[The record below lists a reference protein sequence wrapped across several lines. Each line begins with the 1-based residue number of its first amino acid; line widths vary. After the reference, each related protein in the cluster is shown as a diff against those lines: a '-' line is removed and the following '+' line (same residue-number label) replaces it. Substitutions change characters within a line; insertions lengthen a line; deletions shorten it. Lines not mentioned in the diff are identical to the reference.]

1 MSEILRVDR
10 VEVVRWGRASGFKL
24 DLPKQGFVVLYGPNE
39 SGKTSVATALAWL
52 IAGPGS
58 QGMLQ
63 RFGTAGETLEAS
75 LKGRLRGQP
84 LFLRVRAK
92 ATRQSSGSAARESLQ
107 ATLGQTSL
115 SRRRDLTAR
124 FGGGDF
130 DGYRRLYW
138 VEALDVANG
147 SDLQEDVSVKAV
159 FGGVNP
165 FTEAESLRNR
175 SQELLGAL
183 TGRERAGSARQLQ
196 TGIEA
201 LDREIRSLTGA
212 KHDWDRIE
220 TELNAANRQRERL
233 ESELR
238 EREAELKSVQL
249 ALQAVTDG
257 VAANR
262 NRASSELADTPEP
275 SAADRR
281 IHKQMTTARAR
292 IGGLRAAEKEE
303 ESGRSS
309 YESAYSAVDDIWRQ
323 MVAAVPLGEPG
334 IEAADHAETR
344 YLVDREKADEAT
356 TERASASARHQQLSD
371 ESEGLQTQWI
381 QQYGAGPS
389 PEDVVE
395 TSRARTSQAD
405 TGRVPTGAIRERP
418 PGRVLGLT
426 GILLGT
432 ACGVAAALLAV
443 ARDDW
448 ALALVAGVAASA
460 LVVVS
465 YRAVR
470 SRSMSLDPD
479 QLRLAE
485 RIQDARAKQDDA
497 NTKLSEA
504 ETEVDKQKRR
514 ADRALQEYQRSLAAV
529 GVQEGMI
536 ERYSPHVVSHLK
548 AVSRAQRALASWKR
562 AQETAV
568 ARLDDVRSLL
578 LGLSDASDA
587 AATSGAVTID
597 RADAAAADSGQG
609 DGQSGGRDASVH
621 LPDIQHATGA
631 EALLEAA
638 CARVDQHSATAKD
651 AQEADD
657 ALKRAVNHD
666 SAALAHIEEAKP
678 GDLQTEE
685 SRIQAV
691 CRDLETKLSGI
702 KHQITDLEVEKRAL
716 ESAENRAVELTLER
730 GTQATRVEKL
740 LVRGLAHHLA
750 ATLLRDA
757 AERHRTEQQPGLL
770 RRTQELACEVADW
783 TNITVNPHAPTTRGS
798 KGTDNMLV
806 DGPRGEHSDQRLSLG
821 AQTLLYLALRLA
833 TVEEQAEARGVR
845 LPLILDD
852 VLVALDDE
860 RAGRCLKVLT
870 KFAERHQL
878 ILLTCH
884 ESTMQRAKAAGA
896 AVLPIPPT

>member
-10 VEVVRWGRASGFKL
+10 VEVVRWGRASGFRL
-24 DLPKQGFVVLYGPNE
+24 NLPKQGFVVLYGPNE
-39 SGKTSVATALAWL
+39 SGKTSLATALAWL
-52 IAGPGS
+52 IAGPGT
-58 QGMLQ
+58 QGTLQ

-75 LKGRLRGQP
+75 LEGRFEASP
-84 LFLRVRAK
+84 LFLRARAK
-92 ATRQSSGSAARESLQ
+92 VTRQSSGSTARETLK
-107 ATLGQTSL
+107 ATIGQTSL
-115 SRRRDLTAR
+115 SRRGDLNAR

-138 VEALDVANG
+138 VEALEVANG
-147 SDLQEDVSVKAV
+147 SNLQEDVSVKAV

-165 FTEAESLRNR
+165 FTEAASLANS

-183 TGRERAGSARQLQ
+183 KGRARAGSARQLQ
-196 TGIEA
+196 TGLEA
-201 LDREIRSLTGA
+201 LDREMRSLAGA
-212 KHDWDRIE
+212 KDDWGRIE
-220 TELNAANRQRERL
+220 TELAAKNRQRERL

-238 EREAELKSVQL
+238 EQEGELRSVQL

-262 NRASSELADTPEP
+262 DRASSILADTPEP

-281 IHKQMTTARAR
+281 IHEQLTTARAR
-292 IGGLRAAEKEE
+292 IGELRAAESEE
-303 ESGRSS
+303 EATRLA
-309 YESAYSAVDDIWRQ
+309 YESDSSALDDNWCQ
-323 MVAAVPLGEPG
+323 MVAAVALGEPG

-344 YLVDREKADEAT
+344 YRVDRDKAEEAT
-356 TERASASARHQQLSD
+356 TERASASARHQRLSD
-371 ESEGLQTQWI
+371 ESEGLRTQWT
-381 QQYGAGPS
+381 QRYRRVS
-389 PEDVVE
+389 PEAVVGA
-395 TSRARTSQAD
+395 SRARTSQAAA
-405 TGRVPTGAIRERP
+405 GRVASGAAPIRP
-418 PGRVLGLT
+418 PGRALGLA

-432 ACGVAAALLAV
+432 GCGVAAAVLAV
-443 ARDDW
+443 ARGDW
-448 ALALVAGVAASA
+448 VLALVTGLAAAA
-460 LVVVS
+460 LVVVT

-470 SRSMSLDPD
+470 SRSRPLDPE

-485 RIQDARAKQDDA
+485 RIQDARAEQDDA
-497 NTKLSEA
+497 NRKLSEA

-597 RADAAAADSGQG
+597 RANAAAADSGQG

-621 LPDIQHATGA
+621 VPAIQHATGA

-657 ALKRAVNHD
+657 ALKRAVKHD

-691 CRDLETKLSGI
+691 CRDLETELSGI
-702 KHQITDLEVEKRAL
+702 KHQITDLEVKKRAL

-750 ATLLRDA
+750 ATLLHDA
-757 AERHRTEQQPGLL
+757 AERHRLEQQPGLL

-783 TNITVNPHAPTTRGS
+783 TNITVNPHAPTTRRS
-798 KGTDNMLV
+798 TGTDNMLV
-806 DGPRGEHSDQRLSLG
+806 RGPRGEHSDQRLSLG

-852 VLVALDDE
+852 VLVGLDDE
-860 RAGRCLKVLT
+860 RAGRCLEVLA
-870 KFAERHQL
+870 KFAERHQM

-896 AVLPIPPT
+896 IVLPIPPT